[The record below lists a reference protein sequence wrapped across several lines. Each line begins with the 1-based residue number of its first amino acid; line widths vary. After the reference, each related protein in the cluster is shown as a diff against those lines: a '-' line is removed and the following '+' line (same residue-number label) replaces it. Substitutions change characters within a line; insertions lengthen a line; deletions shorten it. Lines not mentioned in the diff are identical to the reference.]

1 MRKRGT
7 NLTKVHPIRSGG
19 NATGR
24 GMKNDRILFELAPG
38 WALGADRNQW
48 IVMRRRKRRDQ
59 HYWHPVSFIGSTKT
73 TLLRVLREK
82 GIHTSEKGQ
91 AALNALPERFLDW
104 RDGAESAPPVMPPK
118 KRKAA

>member
-1 MRKRGT
+1 
-7 NLTKVHPIRSGG
+7 
-19 NATGR
+19 
-24 GMKNDRILFELAPG
+24 MKKDRILFELAPG

-82 GIHTSEKGQ
+82 GIQPTPEAKI
-91 AALNALPERFLDW
+91 ALNALPERFLDW
-104 RDGAESAPPVMPPK
+104 RDSVDSVPSVTSPK
-118 KRKAA
+118 KLSAA

>member
-1 MRKRGT
+1 
-7 NLTKVHPIRSGG
+7 
-19 NATGR
+19 
-24 GMKNDRILFELAPG
+24 MKNDRILFGLAPG

-59 HYWHPVSFIGSTKT
+59 HYWNPISFIGSTKT

-91 AALNALPERFLDW
+91 AALDSLPERFLDW
-104 RDGAESAPPVMPPK
+104 RDNVDSAPSVISPK
-118 KRKAA
+118 KLRVA

>member
-1 MRKRGT
+1 MRKRGA

-24 GMKNDRILFELAPG
+24 GVKNDRILFELEPG
-38 WALGADRNQW
+38 WALGTDRNQW

-59 HYWHPVSFIGSTKT
+59 YYWNPVSFIGSTKT

-82 GIHTSEKGQ
+82 GVHTSEKGQ
-91 AALNALPERFLDW
+91 SALNALPERFLDW
-104 RDGAESAPPVMPPK
+104 RDGADQ
-118 KRKAA
+118 RKAA